1 MAQFGP
7 LVYNPPGQ
15 IYDPIPGVMR
25 NVIPGG
31 IVPGVPSLRGGND
44 LLGAP
49 TPPAPNAPAGATTPA
64 SGFIAWADRNIPFLG
79 AMDDSVD
86 LNPNT
91 PGSLTSST
99 SPLASAASAI
109 AFITDIPR
117 VTTALIGIVLIIA
130 GIFALTRGPAV
141 QIVTTAARET
151 LTS

>member
-1 MAQFGP
+1 
-7 LVYNPPGQ
+7 
-15 IYDPIPGVMR
+15 
-25 NVIPGG
+25 
-31 IVPGVPSLRGGND
+31 
-44 LLGAP
+44 
-49 TPPAPNAPAGATTPA
+49 
-64 SGFIAWADRNIPFLG
+64 
-79 AMDDSVD
+79 MDDAVD